1 MTILLYDLV
10 FNVACFFHECHF
22 FVYLVASVLYCHVVM
37 GAISI
42 ACEQALSGMGA
53 QQRERWKELSLYCA
67 PTPERACSQATISKA
82 FPNIARLPHSLYITS
97 SSRQIP
103 IKKCHASGVGQVF
116 IRQIDSNL
124 GVLQGALLLMLCNSL
139 KQCNFIP
146 LSCQIYFI
154 QPLLLF
160 VLYLQSLSS

>member
-1 MTILLYDLV
+1 MNAISLCILWHLFCTV
-10 FNVACFFHECHF
+10 MFNGSYFNS
-22 FVYLVASVLYCHVVM
+22 LRASSFGGG
-37 GAISI
+37 GAI
-42 ACEQALSGMGA
+42 EGKM
-53 QQRERWKELSLYCA
+53 ERASLYCT
-67 PTPERACSQATISKA
+67 PTPKGACSQATISKA

-124 GVLQGALLLMLCNSL
+124 GVLQGALLLVLCNSL

>member
-22 FVYLVASVLYCHVVM
+22 FVYLVASVLYSHVVM

-42 ACEQALSGMGA
+42 
-53 QQRERWKELSLYCA
+53 
-67 PTPERACSQATISKA
+67 A

-97 SSRQIP
+97 SSHQIP

-124 GVLQGALLLMLCNSL
+124 GVLQGALLLVLCNSL
-139 KQCNFIP
+139 KQRNFIP

>member
-22 FVYLVASVLYCHVVM
+22 FVSCGICSVQSCCNGSYFNSLRASSLGGG
-37 GAISI
+37 GAI
-42 ACEQALSGMGA
+42 EGKM
-53 QQRERWKELSLYCA
+53 ERGFPLLR
-67 PTPERACSQATISKA
+67 PHPPERACSQATISKA

-116 IRQIDSNL
+116 IRQIDSN
-124 GVLQGALLLMLCNSL
+124 
-139 KQCNFIP
+139 
-146 LSCQIYFI
+146 
-154 QPLLLF
+154 
-160 VLYLQSLSS
+160 